1 MSWFDILKNIQISS
15 QRTSSRDYV
24 NPDDDEEDC
33 LAWFTKLYQLM
44 QGDEVIER
52 ELYIEDYREYT
63 NEKLWCPLKNNIK
76 FERTTNFM
84 QPGVQ
89 KLRFTSTVIL
99 SGERVEFEC
108 YVDVP
113 EPSSRLEPFS
123 NDVDYTMF
131 FSIYS
136 TSERIETEFFQ
147 SATTEKRY
155 SYYSMYDQNRKLQLE
170 RFKKIAEKVLKY
182 IKEAL

>member
-44 QGDEVIER
+44 QGDVVLEK

-76 FERTTNFM
+76 FERETNYM

-113 EPSSRLEPFS
+113 EPSSKFG
-123 NDVDYTMF
+123 NDVNYLMF

-136 TSERIETEFFQ
+136 TSERIESEFFQ
-147 SATTEKRY
+147 FATTEGDKY
-155 SYYSMYDQNRKLQLE
+155 DKMYDENRKLQLE
-170 RFKKIAEKVLKY
+170 RYKKIAEKVLKY

>member
-1 MSWFDILKNIQISS
+1 MNWFNILKNIQISS
-15 QRTSSRDYV
+15 QKTGSRDYV
-24 NPDDDEEDC
+24 KPDEPEEDC

-44 QGDEVIER
+44 QGDTVYEK

-76 FERTTNFM
+76 FERVSNFM

-89 KLRFTSTVIL
+89 KLLFTSTVIL

-113 EPSSRLEPFS
+113 EPSSKFG
-123 NDVDYTMF
+123 NNVDYTMIF
-131 FSIYS
+131 TLYS
-136 TSERIETEFFQ
+136 TSGRIESEFFQ
-147 SATTEKRY
+147 YATTEKRY
-155 SYYSMYDQNRKLQLE
+155 AYYSMYDQNRKLQLE
-170 RFKKIAEKVLKY
+170 KYKKVAEKVLKY
-182 IKEAL
+182 IKGAL